1 MRIYLS
7 AAITVLVFAGGLS
20 AAEIKGKITK
30 IEADKGQI
38 TVKVDGKEMEF
49 VVPADAKCACPFD
62 KELPAGLKT
71 EFRIQS
77 NGQVTL
83 KRLFIEGATVQI
95 TTASKDGKD
104 VVTKVKCCLE

>member
-1 MRIYLS
+1 MRILLS
-7 AAITVLVFAGGLS
+7 SAVALLVLTGGLS
-20 AAEIKGKITK
+20 AADIKGKITK
-30 IEADKGQI
+30 IDADKGQI

-71 EFRIQS
+71 ELRIQS

-83 KRLFIEGATVQI
+83 KRLFVEGATVKI
-95 TTASKDGKD
+95 TTSTKDGKD
-104 VVTKVKCCLE
+104 LVTKVQCCIE